1 MKPSIPGIAPFIVI
15 SAIAGVAA
23 AGIPT
28 PVKVGDL
35 VNGGVVVPTG
45 DVLKPAGSSL
55 LIDRRPVATVLSA
68 TGETLYVRDNEG
80 LTVIDVAKMKV
91 TARVKLGG
99 SGLCGMVLN
108 EQETRLY
115 TSNATN
121 GVDEVDLTQP
131 QPKLLRTLAIPAG
144 AAGAAYPAG
153 LALDYAHIYV
163 VANRS
168 NAIHAIDL
176 ESGNVSWSVAT
187 SPAPVGIRVIG
198 SRMWVSCWGQTPAWN
213 DRSADSSKTKVAVD
227 ERGIS
232 TGGTVESFAVP
243 SGGETAPRKLTSTPV
258 PAQPTEMI
266 ASEDGSS
273 IAVAC
278 ADGDQ
283 LMRVSSTGDW
293 KVLWNTGRHEAP
305 TSMIELPDNRV
316 AVTLGGANKL
326 VVFDKATW
334 TPEVEYS
341 TGWYPL
347 AVAGNRNELA
357 IVSAKGLGSRGRDI
371 ASDKYAR
378 IATSEPVLTDVN
390 PDERVRRNVYQ
401 FTGLVQTINRNSDPG
416 KPFKAAIAPKQAN
429 FKYPAF
435 KHVIYVIKENR
446 TYDHVFGDVK
456 GANGDPALCLYG
468 AKITPNHH
476 KLASEFVLLDNYYC
490 NGVLSADGHSWSTEG
505 NATSFF
511 ERSFG
516 GWTRSYPYGDE
527 PLAISQTGHI
537 WDAAMASGQTF
548 LNFGEFDTAGMPN
561 GETYASL
568 LRKTQQGLPLPES
581 TQLIGVERVRQ
592 HSVRAFPGWNMN
604 IPDLLRIRVFKENFA
619 RLVAK
624 RQVPNLMT
632 VYLPQD
638 HTSGSSAGA
647 PTPAAHVADNDA
659 ALGQLVETVSKSP
672 IWKDTVIFVIE
683 DDPQDGVDHVDGH
696 RSVCLVISPR
706 TRKIGVNSTFYNL
719 ASVLRTIKGILGAKG
734 LTRTEALSTPLVA
747 CFGPKVD
754 TRPYKAI
761 PAQIDLFATNQKSV
775 SNASFDLSKPDRVP
789 EDRFN
794 RDQWTLMRP
803 GKPYPVKFA
812 GAHGRGLKALGLHP
826 ERISGGHIAEVED

>member
-1 MKPSIPGIAPFIVI
+1 MKASIPRIAPFVAIT
-15 SAIAGVAA
+15 AIAGIAA
-23 AGIPT
+23 AGMST
-28 PVKVGDL
+28 TVKVGDL

-45 DVLKPAGSSL
+45 DVIKPAGTAL
-55 LIDRRPVATVLSA
+55 LIDRRPVATLLSA
-68 TGETLYVRDNEG
+68 TGETLYVRDNDG
-80 LTVIDVAKMKV
+80 LTVINVAKMDV

-99 SGLCGMVLN
+99 SGLGGMVVN
-108 EQETRLY
+108 DQETRLY
-115 TSNATN
+115 TGNATN
-121 GVDEVDLTQP
+121 GVDELDISLP
-131 QPKLLRTLAIPAG
+131 QPTVLRTLKLPAG
-144 AAGAAYPAG
+144 AAGVPYPAG
-153 LALDYAHIYV
+153 LALDDTFIYV
-163 VANRS
+163 AANRT
-168 NAIHAIDL
+168 NTVHAIDL

-187 SPAPVGIRVIG
+187 SPAPVGIRKIG
-198 SRMWVSCWGQTPAWN
+198 NKLWVSCWGQTPAWN

-227 ERGIS
+227 IRGIN
-232 TGGTVESFAVP
+232 TGGAVETFALP
-243 SGGETAPRKLTSTPV
+243 SGGEKAAVKLTSTPV

-266 ASEDGSS
+266 ALADGNAV
-273 IAVAC
+273 AVAC

-283 LMRVSSTGDW
+283 IMRVSAAGDW
-293 KVLWNTGRHEAP
+293 KVLWNVGLHESP
-305 TSMIELPDNRV
+305 TSMIDLPDNRV
-316 AVTLGGANKL
+316 AITLGGANK
-326 VVFDKATW
+326 VVVLNKATW
-334 TPEVEYS
+334 TPEVEYA

-347 AVAGNRNELA
+347 AVAGNRSILA
-357 IVSAKGLGSRGRDI
+357 VVSAKGLGSRGRDMS
-371 ASDKYAR
+371 SDKYGRLAK
-378 IATSEPVLTDVN
+378 SEPLRVDVN

-401 FTGLVQTINRNSDPG
+401 FTGLVQNINRTADLG
-416 KPFKAAIAPKQAN
+416 KPFKAATAPKQAN
-429 FKYPAF
+429 FKYPTF

-456 GANGDPALCLYG
+456 GANGDPDLCLYG
-468 AKITPNHH
+468 GKITPNHH

-537 WDAAMASGQTF
+537 WDAAMASGKSF
-548 LNFGEFDTAGMPN
+548 LNFGEFDTAGMPR

-568 LRKTQQGLPLPES
+568 LRKTQKGLPLPES
-581 TQLIGVERVRQ
+581 PQVIGVERVRQ

-604 IPDLLRIRVFKENFA
+604 IPDLLRIRVFKETFA
-619 RLVAK
+619 KLVAK
-624 RQVPNLMT
+624 QQVPNLIT

-638 HTSGSSAGA
+638 HTSGSETGA

-659 ALGQLVETVSKSP
+659 ALGELVDTVSKSP
-672 IWKDTVIFVIE
+672 VWKDTVIFVVE

-706 TRKIGVNSTFYNL
+706 TRKMGVNSTFYNQ
-719 ASVLRTIKGILGAKG
+719 ASVLRTIKGIFGASG

-754 TRPYKAI
+754 TRSYQAI
-761 PAQIDLFATNQKSV
+761 PAQIDLYATNPKS
-775 SNASFDLSKPDRVP
+775 AKRTSFDLTKPDRVP

-794 RDQWTLMRP
+794 RDQWAVMRP
-803 GKPYPVKFA
+803 NKRYPAEMA
-812 GAHGRGLKALGLHP
+812 GAHGSGLKALGLQSD
-826 ERISGGHIAEVED
+826 RGTGGVAESDD

>member
-1 MKPSIPGIAPFIVI
+1 MKPSIPGIAPFVAI
-15 SAIAGVAA
+15 SAIAGVAV

-35 VNGGVVVPTG
+35 VHGGVVVPTG
-45 DVLKPAGSSL
+45 DVIKPAGTSL
-55 LIDRRPVATVLSA
+55 LIDRRPVATLLSA
-68 TGETLYVRDNEG
+68 TGETIYVRDNEG
-80 LTVIDVAKMKV
+80 LTVINVAKMEV
-91 TARVKLGG
+91 TSRVKLGG
-99 SGLCGMVLN
+99 SGLGGMVVN

-121 GVDEVDLTQP
+121 GVDEVDITLP
-131 QPKLLRTLAIPAG
+131 QPKVLRTLTVPAG
-144 AAGAAYPAG
+144 AAGVAYPAG
-153 LALDYAHIYV
+153 LALDAAHIYV
-163 VANRS
+163 AANRS

-176 ESGNVSWSVAT
+176 ESGNVSWTVAT
-187 SPAPVGIRVIG
+187 SPAPVGIRIIG
-198 SRMWVSCWGQTPAWN
+198 NRMWVSCWGRTPALKE
-213 DRSADSSKTKVAVD
+213 RSADSSKTKVAVD

-232 TGGTVESFAVP
+232 TGGAVETFGLP
-243 SGGETAPRKLTSTPV
+243 SGGEKAAIKLTSTPV

-266 ASEDGSS
+266 ALTDVNAV
-273 IAVAC
+273 AVAC

-283 LMRVSSTGDW
+283 IMRVTATGDS
-293 KVLWNTGRHEAP
+293 KLLWNAGRHEAP
-305 TSMIELPDNRV
+305 TSIIDLPDDRV
-316 AVTLGGANKL
+316 AITLGGANK
-326 VVFDKATW
+326 VVVLNKATW
-334 TPEVEYS
+334 KPEVEYA

-347 AVAGNRNELA
+347 AVAGNRNNLA
-357 IVSAKGLGSRGRDI
+357 VVSAKGLGSRGRDI
-371 ASDKYAR
+371 ATDTYGR
-378 IATSEPVLTDVN
+378 IAKSEPARVDVS
-390 PDERVRRNVYQ
+390 PAERVRRNVYQ
-401 FTGLVQTINRNSDPG
+401 FTGLVQNIDRTKDTG
-416 KPFKAAIAPKQAN
+416 KPFKAAVADKPAKIS
-429 FKYPAF
+429 YPAF

-456 GANGDPALCLYG
+456 GANGDPNLCLYG
-468 AKITPNHH
+468 EKITPNHH

-490 NGVLSADGHSWSTEG
+490 NGVLSADGHSWTTEG

-537 WDAAMASGQTF
+537 WDVAIAAGTSY
-548 LNFGEFDTAGMPN
+548 LNFGEYDTAGMPR

-581 TQLIGVERVRQ
+581 SQLIGIERVRQ
-592 HSVRAFPGWNMN
+592 HSVRSFPGWNMN
-604 IPDLLRIRVFKENFA
+604 IPDLLRIRVFKETFA
-619 RLVAK
+619 KLVAK
-624 RQVPNLMT
+624 QQVPNLMT

-638 HTSGSSAGA
+638 HTSGSGTGA

-672 IWKDTVIFVIE
+672 IWKDTVIFVVE

-706 TRKIGVNSTFYNL
+706 TRKLGVNSTFYNQG
-719 ASVLRTIKGILGAKG
+719 SVLRTIKGILGAKG
-734 LTRTEALSTPLVA
+734 LTRTEALSTPLLA

-754 TRPYKAI
+754 IRPFQAM

-775 SNASFDLSKPDRVP
+775 SNVSFDLSKPDRVP

-794 RDQWTLMRP
+794 RDQWAVMRP
-803 GKPYPVKFA
+803 NRPYPVEFA
-812 GAHGRGLKALGLHP
+812 GAHGRGLKALGL
-826 ERISGGHIAEVED
+826 RADTKGGGIAEVDD

>member
-1 MKPSIPGIAPFIVI
+1 MKPSIPGIAPFVAI

-23 AGIPT
+23 AGIVT

-45 DVLKPAGSSL
+45 DVIKPDGTAL
-55 LIDRRPVATVLSA
+55 LIDRRPVATLLNA

-80 LTVIDVAKMKV
+80 LTVINVAKMEV
-91 TARVKLGG
+91 TSRVKLGG
-99 SGLCGMVLN
+99 SGLGGMVVN
-108 EQETRLY
+108 EQESRLY

-121 GVDEVDLTQP
+121 GVDELDITLP
-131 QPKLLRTLAIPAG
+131 QPKLLRTLKLPAG
-144 AAGAAYPAG
+144 AAGVPYPAG
-153 LALDYAHIYV
+153 LALDDTFVYV
-163 VANRS
+163 AANRS
-168 NAIHAIDL
+168 NAIHAIEL
-176 ESGNVSWSVAT
+176 ESGNVSWTVPT
-187 SPAPVGIRVIG
+187 SPAPVGIRKFG
-198 SRMWVSCWGQTPAWN
+198 NKLWVSCWGQTPAWN
-213 DRSADSSKTKVAVD
+213 NRSADSSKTKVAVD
-227 ERGIS
+227 IRGIS
-232 TGGTVESFAVP
+232 TGGVVETFGLP
-243 SGGETAPRKLTSTPV
+243 SGGEKAAIKLTSTPV

-266 ASEDGSS
+266 ALTDVNAV
-273 IAVAC
+273 AVAC

-283 LMRVSSTGDW
+283 IMRVSAAGDW
-293 KVLWNTGRHEAP
+293 KVLWNTGLHESP
-305 TSMIELPDNRV
+305 TSMTDLPDNRV
-316 AVTLGGANKL
+316 AITLGGANK
-326 VVFDKATW
+326 VVVLNKATW
-334 TPEVEYS
+334 KPEVEYA

-347 AVAGNRNELA
+347 AVAGNRNNLA
-357 IVSAKGLGSRGRDI
+357 VVSAKGLGSRGRDL
-371 ASDKYAR
+371 SSEKYGPLAK
-378 IATSEPVLTDVN
+378 SEPVRVDVS
-390 PDERVRRNVYQ
+390 PTERVRRNVYQ
-401 FTGLVQTINRNSDPG
+401 FTGLVQSINRNTQPG
-416 KPFKAAIAPKQAN
+416 KPFKAATAPKPVN

-456 GANGDPALCLYG
+456 GANGDPNLCLYG
-468 AKITPNHH
+468 EKITPNHH

-490 NGVLSADGHSWSTEG
+490 NGVLSADGHSWTTEG

-537 WDAAMASGQTF
+537 WDAAMASGKSF
-548 LNFGEFDTAGMPN
+548 LNFGEYDTAGMPR

-581 TQLIGVERVRQ
+581 SQLVGIERVRQ
-592 HSVRAFPGWNMN
+592 HSVRSFPGWNMN
-604 IPDLLRIRVFKENFA
+604 IPDLLRIRVFKETFTK
-619 RLVAK
+619 LVATK
-624 RQVPNLMT
+624 QVPNLMT

-638 HTSGSSAGA
+638 HTSGSEAGA

-672 IWKDTVIFVIE
+672 IWKDTVIFVVE

-706 TRKIGVNSTFYNL
+706 TRKLGVNSTFYNQG
-719 ASVLRTIKGILGAKG
+719 SVLRTIKGILGAKG

-747 CFGPKVD
+747 CFGPKTD
-754 TRPYKAI
+754 TRSYQAV
-761 PAQIDLFATNQKSV
+761 PAQIDLYATNPKS
-775 SNASFDLSKPDRVP
+775 AKRTSFDLTKPDRVP

-794 RDQWTLMRP
+794 RDQWAVMRP
-803 GKPYPVKFA
+803 NKRYPVEFA
-812 GAHGRGLKALGLHP
+812 GAHGRGLKALGL
-826 ERISGGHIAEVED
+826 RADTKGGGIAELDD

>member
-1 MKPSIPGIAPFIVI
+1 MKPSIPGIAPFVAI
-15 SAIAGVAA
+15 SAVAGVAA
-23 AGIPT
+23 AGIST

-45 DVLKPAGSSL
+45 DVIKPAGTPL
-55 LIDRRPVATVLSA
+55 LIDRRPIATLLSA
-68 TGETLYVRDNEG
+68 TGETLFVRDNEG
-80 LTVIDVAKMKV
+80 LTVINVAKMEV
-91 TARVKLGG
+91 TSRVKLGG
-99 SGLCGMVLN
+99 SGLGGMVVN
-108 EQETRLY
+108 EQESRLY

-121 GVDEVDLTQP
+121 GVDELDITLP
-131 QPKLLRTLAIPAG
+131 QPKVLRTLTVPAG

-153 LALDYAHIYV
+153 LALDAEHIYV
-163 VANRS
+163 AANRS

-176 ESGNVSWSVAT
+176 ESGNVSWTAAT
-187 SPAPVGIRVIG
+187 SPAPVGIRIIG
-198 SRMWVSCWGQTPAWN
+198 DRMWVSCWGQTPILKE
-213 DRSADSSKTKVAVD
+213 RSADSSKTKVAVD

-232 TGGTVESFAVP
+232 TGGMVESFTAP
-243 SGGETAPRKLTSTPV
+243 PGGDTAPRKLTSTPV
-258 PAQPTEMI
+258 PAQPVDMI
-266 ASEDGSS
+266 ALTDVNAV
-273 IAVAC
+273 AVAC

-283 LMRVSSTGDW
+283 IMRVSAAGDG

-305 TSMIELPDNRV
+305 TSMTDLPDNRV
-316 AVTLGGANKL
+316 AITLGGANK
-326 VVFDKATW
+326 VVVLNKATW
-334 TPEVEYS
+334 KPEAEYA
-341 TGWYPL
+341 TGWYPIGVAGDRNRL
-347 AVAGNRNELA
+347 AV
-357 IVSAKGLGSRGRDI
+357 ISAKGLGSRGRDL
-371 ASDKYAR
+371 ATDTYGR
-378 IATSEPVLTDVN
+378 IAKSEPARVDVN
-390 PDERVRRNVYQ
+390 PAERIRKNVYQ
-401 FTGLVQTINRNSDPG
+401 FTGLVQNIDRTKDTG
-416 KPFKAAIAPKQAN
+416 KAFKAAAADKPAKIN
-429 FKYPAF
+429 YPAF

-456 GANGDPALCLYG
+456 GANGDPNLCLYG
-468 AKITPNHH
+468 EKITPNHH

-490 NGVLSADGHSWSTEG
+490 NGVLSADGHSWTTEG

-537 WDAAMASGQTF
+537 WDAAIAAGKSF
-548 LNFGEFDTAGMPN
+548 LNFGEYDTAGMPR

-581 TQLIGVERVRQ
+581 SQLIGIERVRQ
-592 HSVRAFPGWNMN
+592 HSVRSFPGWNMN
-604 IPDLLRIRVFKENFA
+604 IPDLLRIRVFRETFTK
-619 RLVAK
+619 LVAK
-624 RQVPNLMT
+624 KQVPNLMT

-638 HTSGSSAGA
+638 HTSGSGTGA

-672 IWKDTVIFVIE
+672 IWKDTVIFVVE

-706 TRKIGVNSTFYNL
+706 TRQLGVNSTFYNQG
-719 ASVLRTIKGILGAKG
+719 SVLRTIKGILGAKG
-734 LTRTEALSTPLVA
+734 LTRTEALSTPLSA

-754 TRPYKAI
+754 IRPYQAM

-775 SNASFDLSKPDRVP
+775 SNVSFDLSKPDRVP

-794 RDQWTLMRP
+794 RDQWAVMRP
-803 GKPYPVKFA
+803 NKRYPVEYA
-812 GAHGRGLKALGLHP
+812 GAHGRGLKALGL
-826 ERISGGHIAEVED
+826 RADTKGGGIAELDD